1 MSENQTTSES
11 SREHFT
17 FEMYSPTSI
26 SATGV
31 PMMQRLNLQ
40 FSGQNLTKDEIIKK
54 IEQFL
59 GACGK

>member
-1 MSENQTTSES
+1 MSENQTIAES
-11 SREHFT
+11 PREHFT

-31 PMMQRLNLQ
+31 PLMERVNIQI
-40 FSGQNLTKDEIIKK
+40 SGQNLSKADLVKK
-54 IEQFL
+54 FEQFL